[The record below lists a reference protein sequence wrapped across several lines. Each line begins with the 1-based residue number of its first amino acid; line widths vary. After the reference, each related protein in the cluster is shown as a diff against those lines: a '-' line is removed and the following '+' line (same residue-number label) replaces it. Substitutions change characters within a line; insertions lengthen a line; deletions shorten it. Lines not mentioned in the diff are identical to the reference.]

1 MAGKLSTR
9 KLTMISLLSGFA
21 FLIQYLNFPVPPFPA
36 FLKVD
41 FSELPA
47 LVAGLMF
54 GPLAGV
60 TVEFVKNLLHFAFTG
75 SESGVPVG
83 QMANFLAG
91 SVFVLITVW
100 TARKI
105 PGTKGLIAGLGVAT
119 LVTAILM
126 SIVNYWVILPA
137 YAFLIN
143 WTVEGPEKTALVL
156 YGIGPFNLMKGLIVA
171 LVFVPLYR
179 RLKPRLKGRML
190 AG

>member
-1 MAGKLSTR
+1 MTGKLSTR

-21 FLIQYLNFPVPPFPA
+21 FLIQYLNFPIPPFPA

-47 LVAGLMF
+47 LMAGLML
-54 GPLAGV
+54 GPWAGV

-75 SESGVPVG
+75 SESGVPIG
-83 QMANFLAG
+83 QMANFLTG
-91 SVFVLITVW
+91 SLFVLITVW

-105 PGTKGLIAGLGVAT
+105 RDTKGLVIGLAIAAP
-119 LVTAILM
+119 VTAILM
-126 SIVNYWVILPA
+126 SLANYWVILPA

-156 YGIGPFNLMKGLIVA
+156 YAIGPFNLLKGLIVA

-179 RLKPRLKGRML
+179 RIQPRLKGRML

>member
-1 MAGKLSTR
+1 MTGKLSTR

-21 FLIQYLNFPVPPFPA
+21 FLIQYLNFPIPPFPA

-47 LVAGLMF
+47 LMAGLML
-54 GPLAGV
+54 GPWAGV

-75 SESGVPVG
+75 SESGVPIG
-83 QMANFLAG
+83 QMANFLTG
-91 SVFVLITVW
+91 SLFVLITVW

-105 PGTKGLIAGLGVAT
+105 RDTKGLVIGLAIAAP
-119 LVTAILM
+119 VTAILM
-126 SIVNYWVILPA
+126 SLANYWVILPA

-156 YGIGPFNLMKGLIVA
+156 YAIGPFNLLKGLIVA

-179 RLKPRLKGRML
+179 RIQPRL

>member
-75 SESGVPVG
+75 SESGVPIG

-119 LVTAILM
+119 LVTAVLM

-156 YGIGPFNLMKGLIVA
+156 YGIGPFNLLKGLIVA

>member
-119 LVTAILM
+119 LVTAVLM

-156 YGIGPFNLMKGLIVA
+156 YGIGPFNLLKGLIVA

>member
-1 MAGKLSTR
+1 MTGKLSTR

-21 FLIQYLNFPVPPFPA
+21 FLIQYLNFPIPPFPA

-47 LVAGLMF
+47 LMAGLML
-54 GPLAGV
+54 GPWAGV

-75 SESGVPVG
+75 SESGVPIG
-83 QMANFLAG
+83 QMANFLTG
-91 SVFVLITVW
+91 SLFVLITVW

-105 PGTKGLIAGLGVAT
+105 RDTKGLVIGLAIAAP
-119 LVTAILM
+119 VTAILM
-126 SIVNYWVILPA
+126 SLANYWVILPA

-156 YGIGPFNLMKGLIVA
+156 YAIGPFNLLKGLIVA

-179 RLKPRLKGRML
+179 RIQPRLKGRTL

>member
-119 LVTAILM
+119 LVTAVLM

>member
-156 YGIGPFNLMKGLIVA
+156 YGIGPFNLLKGLIVA

>member
-75 SESGVPVG
+75 SESGVPIG

-156 YGIGPFNLMKGLIVA
+156 YGIGPFNLLKGLIVA